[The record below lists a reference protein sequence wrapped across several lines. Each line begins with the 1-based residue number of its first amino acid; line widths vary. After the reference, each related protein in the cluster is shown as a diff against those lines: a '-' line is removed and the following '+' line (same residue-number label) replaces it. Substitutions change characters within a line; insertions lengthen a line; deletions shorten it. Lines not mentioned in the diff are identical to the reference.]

1 MADDQDTQ
9 DELNNASNLNTS
21 AQPPRTPTLRAPLPQ
36 IGPVVSPDSLR
47 QFYLNGI
54 PQYRLP
60 AVGSGVAGSTTQ
72 IVVNTVIN
80 KSTPLPTS
88 PGKSGTLWSDVG
100 VVKVAGINTPPTTV
114 NAVVN
119 NSAPLPTSPGAP
131 GTLWNDAG
139 VVKVA

>member
-1 MADDQDTQ
+1 MADNEETKNIPPQSSEDQ
-9 DELNNASNLNTS
+9 
-21 AQPPRTPTLRAPLPQ
+21 QPGHSSTLRAPLPQ

-47 QFYLNGI
+47 QFYLQGGV

-60 AVGSGVAGSTTQ
+60 ALGSGVAGSTTQ